1 MTRRVAVADH
11 DQALPR
17 RVTEPDDWI
26 AGQRLVGAKRWPA
39 GAAPLQFDWS
49 ADRVGADWQRFCQLR
64 QGSTLYRAV
73 DDPAVALAYS
83 DWLASYLTEGDF
95 PSATNIIPFRTRT
108 MRP

>member
-1 MTRRVAVADH
+1 MASTPQRTE
-11 DQALPR
+11 AL
-17 RVTEPDDWI
+17 
-26 AGQRLVGAKRWPA
+26 
-39 GAAPLQFDWS
+39 
-49 ADRVGADWQRFCQLR
+49 WQRFCQLR